1 MWLRPKPTWPVH
13 NAILCNSEIRS
24 PVHAGTAVGP
34 YQIVRQ
40 LGAGGMGIVWLAEDP
55 RLHRKVALKTLRSSE
70 TDTTE
75 GRQRLLREA
84 RAAAALNHPNIAAVH
99 DVLDV
104 DGQVIVV
111 FEYVEGDTLAAR
123 LQRAPMTVP
132 EAVEVA
138 WQLADA
144 LATAHAQGVI
154 HRDLKPSN
162 VIICP
167 DGRAKVLDFG
177 IARLVQAGF
186 DMSASVPG
194 TVGVGLVGT
203 PGYAAPEQY
212 LSRNVD
218 GRADLYALGVMLF
231 EMVCG
236 QRPFPG
242 NDAVALA
249 TAVLSGDAPKVTATG
264 VWVPPGLE
272 KLVAGLLEREANRR
286 PQSAEQV
293 LVDLSP
299 MRDVESSPLARR
311 TRLLRQ
317 GIPRRT
323 VIALTIA
330 VAVVLA
336 VVMRMWPPAATP
348 QGTAAPV
355 VAVLPLTNM
364 SGDASNDYLGAGL
377 AESLITSLASVP
389 AVTVLSR
396 GAVEESRRQNPD
408 RASFVHALD
417 ASYIVTGTVQAVAD
431 RLRVTLNLER
441 PDASVAW
448 GKTIEGPTRDLFT
461 LQSQLAGLLT
471 DAINDQSPAR
481 EKPKPAAPSTASET
495 AQIAYWKGRAQF
507 DRRELAGSVQAAL
520 KEFESAV
527 AADPKFAIAY
537 AGLAE
542 AQWALYVQTSDNTWA
557 QKAVASTKTALTL
570 EPNRPSVRY
579 TAGLTM
585 FRSGQYP
592 EARQEVERAIA
603 LQPTYED
610 AILLY
615 GRVLARQGKIDD
627 GMTQFKKVMAIR
639 PNSVSLY
646 TDMGMAQY
654 EASRYAGALEA
665 FEHAIALS
673 PSSSV
678 SLARAGA
685 ASQMMGNNPRAL
697 EFYERANA
705 IQPRAETF
713 SSMGTIYY
721 SLGDYARAAS
731 AYEGA
736 LLIRPLGAITHR
748 NLGDA
753 YTRLG
758 RRQDALRAY
767 AKAVSLA
774 EADVAVSPGD
784 ARAFARLAVYQ
795 AKAGNDSA
803 AMKSLAAAQKLAP
816 SDEQVQLRV
825 GVVHALAGRTE
836 EALNGIER
844 AIAGGIAPREIAAE
858 EDFEKLRPLPRF
870 AAMASIPAE
879 VKR

>member
-1 MWLRPKPTWPVH
+1 MRPRPRPTWPVH

-99 DVLDV
+99 DVLDI

-111 FEYVEGDTLAAR
+111 FEYVEGDTLAVR
-123 LQRAPMTVP
+123 LQRAPMTVH
-132 EAVEVA
+132 EAVEVG

-177 IARLVQAGF
+177 IARLVPAG

-249 TAVLSGDAPKVTATG
+249 TAVLSGDAPKVTSTG
-264 VWVPPGLE
+264 LWVPPGLE
-272 KLVAGLLEREANRR
+272 KLVAGLLERDANRR

-299 MRDVESSPLARR
+299 LRDVESSPLARR

-317 GIPRRT
+317 GIPQRT
-323 VIALTIA
+323 VVALTIA
-330 VAVVLA
+330 IAVVLA

-348 QGTAAPV
+348 QGAAAPV

-364 SGDASNDYLGAGL
+364 SGDAANDYLGAGL

-396 GAVEESRRQNPD
+396 GAVEESRQQNPD

-417 ASYIVTGTVQAVAD
+417 ASYVVTGTVQAVAD

-448 GKTIEGPTRDLFT
+448 GKTVEGPTRDLFT
-461 LQSQLAGLLT
+461 LQSQLAALLT
-471 DAINDQSPAR
+471 DAINDQSPAQ
-481 EKPKPAAPSTASET
+481 EKPKPAAPSTANET
-495 AQIAYWKGRAQF
+495 AQIAYWKGRAHF

-520 KEFESAV
+520 KEFEGAV
-527 AADPKFAIAY
+527 AADPKFAIAF

-542 AQWALYVQTSDNTWA
+542 AQWALYVQTNDNSWA

-585 FRSGQYP
+585 FRSGQYD
-592 EARQEVERAIA
+592 EARQDLERAIA

-615 GRVLARQGKIDD
+615 GRVLARQGKVDE
-627 GMTQFKKVMAIR
+627 GLAQFKKVMAIR

-654 EASRYAGALEA
+654 ESSRYAGALEA

-685 ASQMMGNNPRAL
+685 ASQALGDNARAL
-697 EFYERANA
+697 SYYERANA

-721 SLGDYARAAS
+721 SLGEYAKAAS

-736 LLIRPLGAITHR
+736 ILIRPLGAITHR

-758 RRQDALRAY
+758 RKPDALRAY
-767 AKAVSLA
+767 LKAVSLA
-774 EADVAVSPGD
+774 EAEVAVSPGD
-784 ARAFARLAVYQ
+784 ARAKARLAVYQ
-795 AKAGNDSA
+795 AKAGDDAA
-803 AMKSLAAAQKLAP
+803 AMKSLAAAEKLAP
-816 SDEQVQLRV
+816 IDEQVQLRA
-825 GVVHALAGRTE
+825 GVVHALAGRHGL
-836 EALNGIER
+836 ALDALER
-844 AIAGGIAPREIAAE
+844 AIGGGIARRSIATE
-858 EDFEKLRPLPRF
+858 DDFEKLRPLPRF
-870 AAMASIPAE
+870 AAMVSSPAE